1 MIEDIGSGWIGELPP
16 PAALGDEPAPRSSIA
31 AGADA
36 VLFSADKLL
45 GGPQAGIIAGRAS
58 LIEAVRR
65 HPLMRA
71 VRVDKMTYAALEA
84 TLQEYAAGRAAE
96 TIPVARMLA
105 LGVAAIRHRATG
117 AHRRT
122 ARHRRRSRYWMDSR
136 RSAAGAPQ
144 GQRSRLRW
152 SR

>member
-105 LGVAAIRHRATG
+105 LGVAAIRHRAQALSTDC
-117 AHRRT
+117 T
-122 ARHRRRSRYWMDSR
+122 APSPVRYWMDSR